1 MALPIHEP
9 VRQSRRQP
17 GETERQETRFDRSPW
32 INITHSQR
40 KDPMVTMWIGLK
52 AIVIAI
58 AFPDGSHE
66 DVQISIVE
74 TCLLI
79 RGIERSN
86 FVSQSIDLP
95 CPVETHP
102 IQIDDGRGTTYIL
115 LQKK

>member
-1 MALPIHEP
+1 
-9 VRQSRRQP
+9 
-17 GETERQETRFDRSPW
+17 
-32 INITHSQR
+32 
-40 KDPMVTMWIGLK
+40 MWIGLK

-58 AFPDGSHE
+58 AFPDGSPK

-86 FVSQSIDLP
+86 FVSQCIDLP
-95 CPVETHP
+95 CPIETHP